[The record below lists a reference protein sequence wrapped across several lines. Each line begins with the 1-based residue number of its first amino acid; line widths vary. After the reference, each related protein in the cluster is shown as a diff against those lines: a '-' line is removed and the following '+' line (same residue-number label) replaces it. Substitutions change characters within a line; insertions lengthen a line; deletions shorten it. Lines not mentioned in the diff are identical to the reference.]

1 MDIKLPSS
9 GKFNVK
15 NSSGTNILSVDTS
28 DSSVKTGNSYLL
40 KSSSIKD
47 IMVVSETPSSFLTD
61 VLYIVIPNVE

>member
-47 IMVVSETPSSFLTD
+47 IMVVSEVPSSFSTD
-61 VLYIVIPNVE
+61 VLYIVIPNA